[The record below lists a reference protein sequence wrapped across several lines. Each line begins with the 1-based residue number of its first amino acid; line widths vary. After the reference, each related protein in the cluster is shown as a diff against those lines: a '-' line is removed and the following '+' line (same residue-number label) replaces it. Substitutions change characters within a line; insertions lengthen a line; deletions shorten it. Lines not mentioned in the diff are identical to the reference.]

1 MLKVEDLTV
10 KYGDAQILSRV
21 TFEAHQGKI
30 TCILGP
36 NGAGKTTLLRSLTG
50 LAPATSGRIF
60 FERNEIRDKK
70 TYDLVRLGLIMVP
83 EGRRLWPSL
92 TVEENLKMGAY
103 VVNDPAKVESSMS
116 HVFEL
121 FPHLATRKSQL
132 CGTLSGGEQQMV
144 AIGRGLMGRPKLLLL
159 DEPSLGLAPLIVK
172 EVFEAI
178 EKIVE
183 TGTAILLVEQNTQVA
198 LSVASRGYVLETGAV
213 VLEGEASTLREN
225 PHVKEAYMGL

>member
-10 KYGDAQILSRV
+10 KYGDAQILSGV
-21 TFEAHQGKI
+21 TFEAHQGRI

-50 LAPATSGRIF
+50 LVPITSGRIF
-60 FERNEIRDKK
+60 FEENEIGGKK

-92 TVEENLKMGAY
+92 TVEENLRMGAY
-103 VVNDPAKVESSMS
+103 LVNDRSKVDSGMS
-116 HVFEL
+116 RTFEL
-121 FPHLATRKSQL
+121 FPHLAARKSQL

-172 EVFEAI
+172 EVFAAI
-178 EKIVE
+178 VKIVE

-198 LSVASRGYVLETGAV
+198 LSVSSRGYVLETGAV
-213 VLEGEASTLREN
+213 ALEGEARALLES
-225 PHVKEAYMGL
+225 PHVKEAYLGL

>member
-1 MLKVEDLTV
+1 MLRVEDLTV
-10 KYGDAQILSRV
+10 KYGDAQILTGI
-21 TFEAHQGKI
+21 TFEALPGKV

-36 NGAGKTTLLRSLTG
+36 NGSGKTTLLRSLTG
-50 LAPATSGRIF
+50 LVSAAAGRILF
-60 FERNEIRDKK
+60 GGDEVGGKK

-92 TVEENLKMGAY
+92 SVEENLRMGAY
-103 VVNDPAKVESSMS
+103 LVNDAAKLVRTMS
-116 HVFEL
+116 YVFTL
-121 FPHLATRKSQL
+121 FPHLITRKSQL

-144 AIGRGLMGRPKLLLL
+144 AIGRGLMGCPKLLLL

-178 EKIVE
+178 ERIVDS
-183 TGTAILLVEQNTQVA
+183 GTTILLVEQNTQVA
-198 LSVASRGYVLETGAV
+198 LSVASYGYVLETGSV
-213 VLEGEASTLREN
+213 VLEGEARALRED

>member
-1 MLKVEDLTV
+1 MLRVEDLTV
-10 KYGDAQILSRV
+10 KYGDAQILTGI
-21 TFEAHQGKI
+21 TFEALPGKV

-36 NGAGKTTLLRSLTG
+36 NGSGKTTLLRSLTG
-50 LAPATSGRIF
+50 LVSAAAGRILF
-60 FERNEIRDKK
+60 GGDEVGGKK

-92 TVEENLKMGAY
+92 SVEENLRMGAY
-103 VVNDPAKVESSMS
+103 LVNDAAKLEKTMS
-116 HVFEL
+116 YVFAL
-121 FPHLATRKSQL
+121 FPHLITRKSQL

-144 AIGRGLMGRPKLLLL
+144 AIGRGLMGCPKLLLL

-178 EKIVE
+178 EKIVDS
-183 TGTAILLVEQNTQVA
+183 GTTILLVEQNTQVA
-198 LSVASRGYVLETGAV
+198 LSVASYGYVLETGSV
-213 VLEGEASTLREN
+213 VLEGEARALREN